1 MTSDLTIR
9 ITIMLNKEL
18 AKKLR
23 LSQARLIQKTK
34 KNVTFSKVLNDVV
47 SKGLKNSWAKHD
59 G

>member
-1 MTSDLTIR
+1 MISDFTIR

-47 SKGLKNSWAKHD
+47 SKGLKNS
-59 G
+59 